1 MSQKLR
7 MAKCS
12 TTGKCSGLVLT
23 GNAIRSFTREKRE
36 RIRLEWVASPIGV
49 IPVESW

>member
-12 TTGKCSGLVLT
+12 TTGKCSGLVLA
-23 GNAIRSFTREKRE
+23 GNAIRSFTREKRRE
-36 RIRLEWVASPIGV
+36 YDWNGSRH
-49 IPVESW
+49 

>member
-12 TTGKCSGLVLT
+12 TTGKCSGLVLA
-23 GNAIRSFTREKRE
+23 GNAIRSFTREKGENTTGMGSVTDRCD
-36 RIRLEWVASPIGV
+36 IR
-49 IPVESW
+49 

>member
-12 TTGKCSGLVLT
+12 TTGKCSGLVLA
-23 GNAIRSFTREKRE
+23 GNAIRRFTRKKRKE
-36 RIRLEWVASPIGV
+36 YDWNG
-49 IPVESW
+49 

>member
-12 TTGKCSGLVLT
+12 TANKCSGIVLA
-23 GNAIRSFTREKRE
+23 GNAIRRFTHEKGKNTTGMGSVTDRCD
-36 RIRLEWVASPIGV
+36 IR
-49 IPVESW
+49 